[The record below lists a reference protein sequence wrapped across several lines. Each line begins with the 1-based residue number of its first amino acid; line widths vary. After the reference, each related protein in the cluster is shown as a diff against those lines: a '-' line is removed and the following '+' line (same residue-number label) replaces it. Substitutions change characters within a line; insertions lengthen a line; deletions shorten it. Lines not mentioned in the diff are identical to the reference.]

1 MQLDNSDTYYKV
13 QPQRGNARNGNFS
26 VSTLF
31 DQSCCHYLSFCLR
44 LWLAVLSTVRGSV
57 HSGDGFSFIYCNAAA
72 LIKASW
78 AVSHTDSVCQ
88 KPFQCLINW
97 TLQRPRL
104 HKVCRQWNLNLRIK
118 QRLLLPNISINI
130 NVQSEM
136 YSPKQIHIISAY
148 GKCYKVKLCFAI
160 TASLIQTSLTSVC
173 FELTAK
179 QTANMTYLY
188 CV

>member
-1 MQLDNSDTYYKV
+1 
-13 QPQRGNARNGNFS
+13 
-26 VSTLF
+26 
-31 DQSCCHYLSFCLR
+31 
-44 LWLAVLSTVRGSV
+44 
-57 HSGDGFSFIYCNAAA
+57 
-72 LIKASW
+72 
-78 AVSHTDSVCQ
+78 
-88 KPFQCLINW
+88 
-97 TLQRPRL
+97 
-104 HKVCRQWNLNLRIK
+104 
-118 QRLLLPNISINI
+118 
-130 NVQSEM
+130 M

>member
-1 MQLDNSDTYYKV
+1 MHVMETSL
-13 QPQRGNARNGNFS
+13 
-26 VSTLF
+26 STLF

-148 GKCYKVKLCFAI
+148 GKCYKVKLRLVWLCHHHSAESNQSDQCLFWTDSKANSKHDL
-160 TASLIQTSLTSVC
+160 SLLCLVISGKV
-173 FELTAK
+173 EK
-179 QTANMTYLY
+179 MK
-188 CV
+188 VME